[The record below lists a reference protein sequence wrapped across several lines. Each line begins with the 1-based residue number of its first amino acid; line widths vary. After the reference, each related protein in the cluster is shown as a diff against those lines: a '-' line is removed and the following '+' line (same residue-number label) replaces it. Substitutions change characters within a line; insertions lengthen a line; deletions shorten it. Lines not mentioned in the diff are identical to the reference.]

1 MTEGVSLDNLIRSTL
16 RGEVAEQEPSAEV
29 RDALLKE
36 AALRQSLQSAVGPS
50 IPALTAGLH
59 DDDAGA
65 WPMPTDRLLPMPAQL
80 FPNGQWLLLTAPLYA
95 VR

>member
-16 RGEVAEQEPSAEV
+16 REEVAGQEPSADV

-36 AALRQSLQSAVGPS
+36 AARRQLLQSAVGPS
-50 IPALTAGLH
+50 IPAVAEGLH
-59 DDDAGA
+59 DNAGIQ
-65 WPMPTDRLLPMPAQL
+65 PMPSDQLVPAQL
-80 FPNGQWLLLTAPLYA
+80 FPKGQWLLLTAPLYA

>member
-16 RGEVAEQEPSAEV
+16 HGEVAGQEPSAEV

-36 AALRQSLQSAVGPS
+36 AACRQSLQSAVGPS
-50 IPALTAGLH
+50 IPALTTRLH
-59 DDDAGA
+59 DDDAGTR
-65 WPMPTDRLLPMPAQL
+65 PMPTDRPMPMPTPL
-80 FPNGQWLLLTAPLYA
+80 FPNGRWLLLTAPFYA